1 VRCVADGVASCQ
13 SFFAIL
19 RQNPITKSILY
30 EVIALPSLW
39 SIVVNWG
46 VRPGFRIDFAG
57 AAPAVAGQGPAG
69 HGDVSWLPMTVNLN
83 DQPALLA
90 CLFVVPPHG
99 ALAGVA
105 GVVALVG
112 RHPTN
117 PRRPLHVQLLA
128 SRRAM
133 PR

>member
-1 VRCVADGVASCQ
+1 
-13 SFFAIL
+13 
-19 RQNPITKSILY
+19 LY

-46 VRPGFRIDFAG
+46 VRPGFGIDFAG
-57 AAPAVAGQGPAG
+57 AAPAAAGQGPVGQGNVA
-69 HGDVSWLPMTVNLN
+69 WLPMTIDLN

-99 ALAGVA
+99 ALAGAA

-117 PRRPLHVQLLA
+117 PRRQVHVQLLA
-128 SRRAM
+128 SRRRL